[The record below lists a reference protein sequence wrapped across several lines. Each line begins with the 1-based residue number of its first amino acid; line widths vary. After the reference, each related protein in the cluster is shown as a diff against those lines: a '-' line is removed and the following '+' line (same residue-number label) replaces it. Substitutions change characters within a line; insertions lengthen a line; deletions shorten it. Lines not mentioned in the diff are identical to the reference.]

1 MSPLI
6 RSYLSNDTPLI
17 SSIIDKL
24 SEKGEDIISNQNVDA
39 GLRFYFLLIVRNIT
53 DRWVPSKKE
62 QEQ

>member
-53 DRWVPSKKE
+53 DR
-62 QEQ
+62 